1 MNRLEVL
8 QKIKQELLL
17 YKKYLLNIININ
29 ELNKD
34 EQIEENNKKYVKKKG
49 K

>member
-49 K
+49 E